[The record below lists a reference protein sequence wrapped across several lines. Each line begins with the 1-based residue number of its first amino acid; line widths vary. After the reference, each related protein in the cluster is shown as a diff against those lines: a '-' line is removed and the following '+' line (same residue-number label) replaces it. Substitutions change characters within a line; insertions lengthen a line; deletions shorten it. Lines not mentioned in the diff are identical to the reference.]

1 MLILL
6 IIPILVILMITY
18 YDKKFNLNQKQNIIP
33 AERVVT
39 HGNNTMIKCTINNQT
54 FSNNYNFYYQ
64 NRQYRRQK
72 YIMFGVKLFFK
83 VITIFLISATY
94 YLNFVSICE
103 YYSLHIII

>member
-1 MLILL
+1 
-6 IIPILVILMITY
+6 MITY
-18 YDKKFNLNQKQNIIP
+18 YDKKFNLNQQKQNIIP
-33 AERVVT
+33 PERVVT

-72 YIMFGVKLFFK
+72 YIMFGVKVFFK
-83 VITIFLISATY
+83 VITIFLITATY